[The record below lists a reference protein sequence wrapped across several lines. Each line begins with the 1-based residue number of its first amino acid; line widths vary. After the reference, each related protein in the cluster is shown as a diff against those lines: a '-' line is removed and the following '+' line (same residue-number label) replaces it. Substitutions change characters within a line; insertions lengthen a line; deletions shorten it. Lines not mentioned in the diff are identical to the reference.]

1 MYNFSIEISD
11 KIASS
16 FEEKL
21 KTSSLL
27 GINNIE
33 IGDVVDGKA
42 LYSMTGEE
50 IEVLRDLLIDY
61 GKRIVL
67 LTTTLSLSDKEN
79 LNLLFRKALTLNVKG
94 IKIIPEENDDLTFV
108 SKLSKSYGIP
118 LLFENCSKS
127 FMNNENTVLEL
138 IKTIDNSSAIFNPFE
153 YVCMQRHPFFHV
165 YYSSKIKNYI
175 SFLRITDGLYNVHE
189 PIMLYHGCAEV
200 KELASIMLSRSF
212 DGYFSF
218 TPYLPDMTLEQY
230 KELIATFKK
239 QLKNM

>member
-11 KIASS
+11 KIAND
-16 FEEKL
+16 FESKL
-21 KTSSLL
+21 KTATTL

-33 IGDVVDGKA
+33 VVDKINGISLHQMNGKQ
-42 LYSMTGEE
+42 LEE
-50 IEVLRDLLIDY
+50 IRDLLIDY

-67 LTTTLSLSDKEN
+67 YTTYLDVNDKESF
-79 LNLLFRKALTLNVKG
+79 NLLFRRALTLNVKG
-94 IKIIPEENDDLTFV
+94 IKIVPKENDDISFV
-108 SKLSKSYGIP
+108 SKLSKTYGIP
-118 LLFENCSKS
+118 LLIENNADS
-127 FMNNENTVLEL
+127 F
-138 IKTIDNSSAIFNPFE
+138 IKDETALKDVIADKNAYVIFNPFE
-153 YVCMQRHPFFHV
+153 IVRTQRHPFFHA
-165 YYSSKIKNYI
+165 YYTSKIKNNI
-175 SFLRITDGLYNVHE
+175 SFLRINDGLYNTHE

-230 KELIATFKK
+230 KECIDTFKK

>member
-11 KIASS
+11 KIAKC

-21 KTSSLL
+21 KISSEL

-33 IGDVVDGKA
+33 TNENINGKA
-42 LYSMTGEE
+42 LYDMTGEE
-50 IEVLRDLLIDY
+50 IEIIRDLLIDY

-67 LTTTLSLSDKEN
+67 LTTSLDMSDKQK

-94 IKIIPEENDDLTFV
+94 IKIIPKENDDLSYV
-108 SKLSKSYGIP
+108 NKLSASYSIP
-118 LLFENCSKS
+118 LLIENNSKS
-127 FMNNENTVLEL
+127 FVNNENTMLDL
-138 IKTIDNSSAIFNPFE
+138 IKDSEKAGVIFNPFE
-153 YVCMQRHPFFHV
+153 FVCMQRHPFLHV
-165 YYSSKIKNYI
+165 YYSSKIKNKI
-175 SFLRITDGLYNVHE
+175 TFLRITDGLYNAHE

-218 TPYLPDMTLEQY
+218 TPYLPDMSLEQY
-230 KELIATFKK
+230 KECIAIFKK